1 MRGFKPMEKL
11 LLGDDLQNPKLDE
24 ETAQKILSLLQS
36 PISTVMHNLTQPS
49 ATNTQQEL
57 VTWVPASLVT
67 TKPSDQG
74 IPLPPPPRGLTLP
87 TKRIL
92 PANSTEHIVEALK
105 EVMLDLEPMAPTMKK
120 YRKYLQR
127 QNIDDNDIITTRM

>member
-1 MRGFKPMEKL
+1 M
-11 LLGDDLQNPKLDE
+11 
-24 ETAQKILSLLQS
+24 T
-36 PISTVMHNLTQPS
+36 HNLTQPS

-74 IPLPPPPRGLTLP
+74 IPLLPPPRGLMPP
-87 TKRIL
+87 TKRIF
-92 PANSTEHIVEALK
+92 PAKSTEHIAEALK
-105 EVMLDLEPMAPTMKK
+105 EVMLELEPMAPAMKK

-127 QNIDDNDIITTRM
+127 QNTDDDNITTTKM

>member
-1 MRGFKPMEKL
+1 
-11 LLGDDLQNPKLDE
+11 
-24 ETAQKILSLLQS
+24 
-36 PISTVMHNLTQPS
+36 MHNLTQPS

-67 TKPSDQG
+67 TKPLDQG
-74 IPLPPPPRGLTLP
+74 IPLLPPTRGLMPP

-92 PANSTEHIVEALK
+92 PAKSTEHIAEALK
-105 EVMLDLEPMAPTMKK
+105 EVMLELEPMAPTMKK

-127 QNIDDNDIITTRM
+127 QNTDDDDITTTKM